1 MTLIVSPRLFSMVLR
16 RHIVQFLSLWLLFL
30 AFLPLN
36 AASAPRVNSEILKI
50 MKERTAVEQNLN
62 VLKQQLKEYQ
72 SKLNTTTRKESQSFK
87 ALENI
92 RSQILMLEKIISENQ
107 HYLEKLDRDIDLLV
121 RGDKKRSTVE
131 IGDALAGAL

>member
-30 AFLPLN
+30 ASMPLN

-62 VLKQQLKEYQ
+62 VL
-72 SKLNTTTRKESQSFK
+72 
-87 ALENI
+87 
-92 RSQILMLEKIISENQ
+92 
-107 HYLEKLDRDIDLLV
+107 
-121 RGDKKRSTVE
+121 
-131 IGDALAGAL
+131 